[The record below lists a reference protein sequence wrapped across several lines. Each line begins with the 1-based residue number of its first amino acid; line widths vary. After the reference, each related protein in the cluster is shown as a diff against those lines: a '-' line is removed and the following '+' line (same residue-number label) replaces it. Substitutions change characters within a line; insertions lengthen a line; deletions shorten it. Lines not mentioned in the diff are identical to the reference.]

1 MTLKCDFLKGIY
13 IMYIVPNRLLLQDD
27 HELQYISA
35 SDKTLRIVIDVV
47 LAGVALFPW
56 FALSIS

>member
-1 MTLKCDFLKGIY
+1 
-13 IMYIVPNRLLLQDD
+13 MYIVPDRLLPQDD
-27 HELQYISA
+27 HELQYISV
-35 SDKTLRIVIDVV
+35 SDKTLRILIGVV

>member
-1 MTLKCDFLKGIY
+1 
-13 IMYIVPNRLLLQDD
+13 MYAVPDRMLLQDD
-27 HELQYISA
+27 HELQYFKAI
-35 SDKTLRIVIDVV
+35 DKTLRIVIGVV